1 MRSTSL
7 YSSNSHSDTHFRRN
21 TNEHVN
27 MVRHDLNL
35 GNLAVKFTGNLV
47 GYLDEPVPNL
57 VSIEMVTGISY
68 TR

>member
-1 MRSTSL
+1 
-7 YSSNSHSDTHFRRN
+7 
-21 TNEHVN
+21 